1 MEGNMLRIIFLI
13 VAFQLS
19 TLSHTLASDLHD
31 HSSHNHNNG
40 HTHLDVDGSQSEV
53 DPDKYKN
60 FISGLS
66 NEHVAIIDVKGMVC
80 DFCARGI
87 EKTFYEDKEVKKVN
101 VDLGAGKVFVAYSK
115 AKEIDVNE
123 IKNIF
128 LINGQTATKV
138 IINKL

>member
-1 MEGNMLRIIFLI
+1 MFKVIFSFIALQLGMLTNIY
-13 VAFQLS
+13 AG
-19 TLSHTLASDLHD
+19 DLHD
-31 HSSHNHNNG
+31 HSSHDHS
-40 HTHLDVDGSQSEV
+40 HVYVDGSKTKI
-53 DPDKYKN
+53 DPVKYNN
-60 FISGLS
+60 FVRDLSGGQ
-66 NEHVAIIDVKGMVC
+66 VAIVDVKGMVC

-128 LINGQTATKV
+128 LINGQTASKV
-138 IINKL
+138 IINKI